1 MFLNAV
7 LRRNPKLIEA
17 AFYLH
22 QKGLI
27 DPDTYLLDLDTII
40 KNAENIKNE
49 ADKYDIKLYFMT
61 KQIGRNP
68 YISKE
73 LMNIGYEG
81 AVAVDFKEAEILC
94 ESGVKLSHVGHLVQ
108 IPSNKIEYIIS
119 KKPEVITVYSIEK
132 AREISRA
139 ANKFGIKQNIMLR
152 VIDKDDI
159 LYPSQYGGFLMDNLI
174 ESAMEIQELPNINI
188 YGLTSFPCFLYS
200 KEKNI
205 ILKTKNVDTLIKAKD
220 LLEKNLNL
228 KIEQMNMPS
237 ATCTSNISKIWEN
250 GGTHGEPGH
259 ALTGTTPLHAIK
271 DEVEIPAIVYVSEI
285 SHNLKN
291 QCFCYGGG
299 YYRRSNIKNAFV
311 GKNIEKMNKL
321 KVETMNLENI
331 DYYYTLSGNAPIGDT
346 VIFSYRTQ
354 IFVTRSNVAVV
365 KGIQS
370 NNPKII
376 GIYDSLGR
384 YIRG

>member
-119 KKPEVITVYSIEK
+119 K
-132 AREISRA
+132 
-139 ANKFGIKQNIMLR
+139 NLR
-152 VIDKDDI
+152 
-159 LYPSQYGGFLMDNLI
+159 
-174 ESAMEIQELPNINI
+174 
-188 YGLTSFPCFLYS
+188 
-200 KEKNI
+200 
-205 ILKTKNVDTLIKAKD
+205 
-220 LLEKNLNL
+220 
-228 KIEQMNMPS
+228 
-237 ATCTSNISKIWEN
+237 
-250 GGTHGEPGH
+250 
-259 ALTGTTPLHAIK
+259 
-271 DEVEIPAIVYVSEI
+271 
-285 SHNLKN
+285 
-291 QCFCYGGG
+291 
-299 YYRRSNIKNAFV
+299 
-311 GKNIEKMNKL
+311 
-321 KVETMNLENI
+321 
-331 DYYYTLSGNAPIGDT
+331 
-346 VIFSYRTQ
+346 
-354 IFVTRSNVAVV
+354 
-365 KGIQS
+365 
-370 NNPKII
+370 
-376 GIYDSLGR
+376 
-384 YIRG
+384 